1 MEETAMRWGRWVVT
15 GLISVLLVWF
25 VWWHVNR
32 TMQPAHAELI
42 SASELLQ

>member
-1 MEETAMRWGRWVVT
+1 MRWGRWVVT

-32 TMQPAHAELI
+32 TMEPAHADLI
-42 SASELLQ
+42 SPMESLR